1 MLKLTALQAY
11 RSVCGHTHASAVL
24 DEQLCEHSVF
34 PELRTW
40 QIWFT
45 HMEISRITA
54 GEGKNSE
61 FRVEWRSSILS
72 ANPWH
77 STLWLELILPTG
89 TTCAPKQMGNEILE
103 VMPHFKTLNY
113 HLSSKQHSLIL
124 CHLVHVDDLCALH
137 VSHLIFTQTTTK
149 WNSMPG
155 QGNVCT
161 VLRKNGLWEQ
171 KHLPDKK
178 FYKYWQFKMKVIQLL
193 HSWKMLKH
201 DMKRPE
207 VRSTV

>member
-1 MLKLTALQAY
+1 MWA
-11 RSVCGHTHASAVL
+11 HTCKCCLGWTTLRAF
-24 DEQLCEHSVF
+24 CF
-34 PELRTW
+34 PRVENMTDLIYPYGDLEDYSRGRKELRVQGWVTKLN
-40 QIWFT
+40 I
-45 HMEISRITA
+45 ISKPMALYPVIRIDLANRYHLCTYA
-54 GEGKNSE
+54 DGK
-61 FRVEWRSSILS
+61 
-72 ANPWH
+72 
-77 STLWLELILPTG
+77 
-89 TTCAPKQMGNEILE
+89 QEILE

-161 VLRKNGLWEQ
+161 ILRKNGLWEQ